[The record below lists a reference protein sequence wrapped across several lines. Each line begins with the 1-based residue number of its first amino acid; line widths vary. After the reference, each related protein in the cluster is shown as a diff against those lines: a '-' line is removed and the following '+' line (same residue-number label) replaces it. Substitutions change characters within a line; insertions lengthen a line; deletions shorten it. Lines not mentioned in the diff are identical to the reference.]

1 MQLTG
6 NTILITGGG
15 TGIGLALAEEFLKRD
30 NRVIVC
36 GRRATKLEEAKERLP
51 DLETFVCDVSRR
63 EQRIGLAEHISLEYP
78 KLNVLIN
85 NAGIQQEIN
94 LTDAEEIERISQEV
108 ETNFTAPIHLTAL
121 LTPVLCN
128 NKSAAVI
135 NISSGL
141 AFAPI
146 AAMPVYCATKAA
158 LHSYSLSLRYQ
169 LSRKGIKVY
178 EVAPPIVDT
187 DLDKGARDRR
197 GQTDKGMSP
206 EEFAGLTMD
215 ALKNDTLEAAIGSA
229 NFLRMKREEAFANM
243 NH

>member
-36 GRRATKLEEAKERLP
+36 GRRATKLEEAKEKLP
-51 DLETFVCDVSRR
+51 ELETFVCDISKQEER
-63 EQRIGLAEHISLEYP
+63 QGLAEHIGKEFP
-78 KLNVLIN
+78 KLNMLIN
-85 NAGIQQEIN
+85 NAGIQQEVN
-94 LTDAEEIERISQEV
+94 LADADEIDRIQQEV
-108 ETNFTAPIHLTAL
+108 ETNFIAPIHLSAL
-121 LTPVLCN
+121 LTPLLSN
-128 NKSAAVI
+128 NKLSAII

-141 AFAPI
+141 AFTPLAI
-146 AAMPVYCATKAA
+146 MPVYCATKAA
-158 LHSYSLSLRYQ
+158 LHSYTLSLRYQ

-178 EVAPPIVDT
+178 EIAPPIVDT
-187 DLDKGARDRR
+187 DLDKGARDKR

-206 EEFAGLTMD
+206 AEFAEQAIE
-215 ALKNDTLEAAIGSA
+215 ALKNDTLEAAVGSA